1 MPDEVRVG
9 DLRSKAKW
17 MMIVFVVG
25 AISLA
30 TEWPHSVQWTPD
42 GLFYQAQ
49 SLEVR
54 GESADQARRAVF
66 QGPIGRHLIAADAR
80 AAPSVARELASAAWV
95 RESSQH
101 YRRRWLVPALGAAL
115 SPLVGQRDLQI
126 ASVLGFLV
134 LAVFLYLLLAR
145 RFSPP
150 LSAAVASI
158 FLAVGP
164 VRTYGPYPLTDIW
177 GVAMLLV
184 CLYAALLVVDRGPR
198 WLWLWAAAMAVLSL
212 TRETV
217 VVALVGVLWLALRAP
232 RPRNLALLASGV
244 AVTLPASLLL
254 GGSLRA
260 NLAYNESGFQ
270 PPDSSWN
277 YALGHYWPALRST
290 LHSDL
295 TVPQVEGWSTP
306 HAVLFYLCC
315 AVLVAGVILLLRRR
329 GGDPFFHLIRGT
341 LPGAVLYIAL
351 AVNYTSLRLEMAF
364 LPAVAV
370 GLALLVNT
378 LLAGTPTAQPRRRR
392 RRVAP
397 PADGGDAS
405 SLPVREDLLLPTS

>member
-1 MPDEVRVG
+1 MQ
-9 DLRSKAKW
+9 SKAKW
-17 MMIVFVVG
+17 MMVVLGVG
-25 AISLA
+25 AISVA
-30 TEWPHSVQWTPD
+30 TEWTRSVRWTPD

-54 GESADQARRAVF
+54 GQSATQARQTVF
-66 QGPIGRHLIAADAR
+66 RGPIGRHVIAVDAR
-80 AAPSVARELASAAWV
+80 VAPSVARLLASDVWV

-101 YRRRWLVPALGAAL
+101 YRRRWVVPVLGAAL
-115 SPLVGQRDLQI
+115 SPLFGQRSLQI
-126 ASVLGFLV
+126 ASLLGFVV
-134 LAVFLYLLLAR
+134 LAIFLYLLLVR

-150 LSAAVASI
+150 LSATVTSI
-158 FLAVGP
+158 FLVLDP
-164 VRTYGPYPLTDIW
+164 VRTFALYPLTDIW

-198 WLWLWAAAMAVLSL
+198 WLWLWAAAMAILSV
-212 TRETV
+212 TRETS

-270 PPDSSWN
+270 PRDSSWS
-277 YALGHYWPALRST
+277 YVVSHYWPALRST

-295 TVPQVEGWSTP
+295 TVPQVSGWSTP
-306 HAVLFYLCC
+306 HAVLFYLWC
-315 AVLVAGVILLLRRR
+315 AVLVVGVILLLRRG
-329 GGDPFFHLIRGT
+329 GGDPFFRLIRGT
-341 LPGAVLYIAL
+341 LPGAALYIAL

-364 LPAVAV
+364 LPALAV
-370 GLALLVNT
+370 GLALIADT
-378 LLAGTPTAQPRRRR
+378 LRARAPGAELRRRR
-392 RRVAP
+392 AAAVA
-397 PADGGDAS
+397 S
-405 SLPVREDLLLPTS
+405 

>member
-17 MMIVFVVG
+17 MMIVLVVG

-80 AAPSVARELASAAWV
+80 TAPSVARELASATWV

-126 ASVLGFLV
+126 ASMLGFLV
-134 LAVFLYLLLAR
+134 LGVFLYLLLAR

-277 YALGHYWPALRST
+277 YVLGHYWPALRST

-295 TVPQVEGWSTP
+295 TVPQVEGWSSP

-341 LPGAVLYIAL
+341 LPGAVLYVAL

-370 GLALLVNT
+370 GLALVVET
-378 LLAGTPTAQPRRRR
+378 LLAGTPTAQSRSRRRR
-392 RRVAP
+392 LAP
-397 PADGGDAS
+397 SADGGDAS
-405 SLPVREDLLLPTS
+405 SLPVREEPLLPTS

>member
-1 MPDEVRVG
+1 
-9 DLRSKAKW
+9 
-17 MMIVFVVG
+17 MIVVLAVG
-25 AISLA
+25 AISLT
-30 TEWPHSVQWTPD
+30 TEWPHSVRWTPD

-54 GESADQARRAVF
+54 GESANQARQAVF
-66 QGPIGRHLIAADAR
+66 RGPIGRHLIAADSR
-80 AAPSVARELASAAWV
+80 LAPSVARQLASADWV

-115 SPLVGQRDLQI
+115 SPPFGQRSLEI
-126 ASVLGFLV
+126 ASLLGFLV
-134 LAVFLYLLLAR
+134 LAVFLYLLLVR

-158 FLAVGP
+158 FLVVGP
-164 VRTYGPYPLTDIW
+164 VRTYALYPLTDIW

-184 CLYAALLVVDRGPR
+184 CLYAALLVVERDPG

-232 RPRNLALLASGV
+232 RPRNLALVASGV

-270 PPDSSWN
+270 PLDRSWN
-277 YALGHYWPALRST
+277 YVVSHYWSALRST

-295 TVPQVEGWSTP
+295 TVPRVERWSTP
-306 HAVLFYLCC
+306 HAALFYLCC
-315 AVLVAGVILLLRRR
+315 AVLVAGVILLLRHG
-329 GGDPFFHLIRGT
+329 GGDPFFHLVRGT

-351 AVNYTSLRLEMAF
+351 AVSYTSVRLEMAF
-364 LPAVAV
+364 LPALAV
-370 GLALLVNT
+370 GLALLVE
-378 LLAGTPTAQPRRRR
+378 AVRAQPA
-392 RRVAP
+392 VP
-397 PADGGDAS
+397 Q
-405 SLPVREDLLLPTS
+405 REEISNQTQRHIEPDLEGSGLAR

>member
-1 MPDEVRVG
+1 MPDEVLVG

-17 MMIVFVVG
+17 MMVVLVVG

-30 TEWPHSVQWTPD
+30 TEWPDSVQWTPD

-54 GESADQARRAVF
+54 GESAEQARQAVF
-66 QGPIGRHLIAADAR
+66 RGPIGRHLIAADAR
-80 AAPSVARELASAAWV
+80 VAPSVARQLASAGWV
-95 RESSQH
+95 HESSQH
-101 YRRRWLVPALGAAL
+101 YRRRWLAPALGAAL
-115 SPLVGQRDLQI
+115 SPLFGQRDLQI
-126 ASVLGFLV
+126 ASLLGFLV
-134 LAVFLYLLLAR
+134 IAVFLYLVLVR
-145 RFSPP
+145 RFSPA

-158 FLAVGP
+158 FLAIGP
-164 VRTYGPYPLTDIW
+164 VRTYALYPLTDIW

-184 CLYAALLVVDRGPR
+184 CLYAAMLVVERGPR
-198 WLWLWAAAMAVLSL
+198 WLWLWAVAMAVLSL

-217 VVALVGVLWLALRAP
+217 LVALVGVLWLALRAP

-270 PPDSSWN
+270 PRDSSWN
-277 YALGHYWPALRST
+277 YVISHYWPALRST

-315 AVLVAGVILLLRRR
+315 AVLVAGVILLLRRG

-370 GLALLVNT
+370 GLALLVET
-378 LLAGTPTAQPRRRR
+378 VRAGTPSALQRSR

-397 PADGGDAS
+397 PAAGGNAS
-405 SLPVREDLLLPTS
+405 SPPARDELLLPTS